1 MQNTKFNKIDPK
13 NFICILFGSIILAVG
28 INLFIAPHN
37 LAFGGVTG
45 IAIILQDLAGIPVFA
60 SNLFISIALILLG
73 WFEIGKEFMIKTVIP
88 TIAVPVFLFFSSPI
102 SKLSL
107 FLPVSAVMG
116 AITIGIAISLTMFAG
131 GSTAGPDTLGLILK
145 KRFGIPTILTMAVI
159 DISVI
164 LCGYHV
170 YGTKTA
176 TWSVGVALLMNI
188 IVKFGRDTLS
198 KKLFFRYWSKQT
210 ENKTAI
216 LRG

>member
-1 MQNTKFNKIDPK
+1 MQNTKFSKIDKK
-13 NFICILFGSIILAVG
+13 NSICILSGSIILAVG

-45 IAIILQDLAGIPVFA
+45 IAIILQDLIGIPVFA

-73 WFEIGKEFMIKTVIP
+73 WFEIGKEFMIKTIIP
-88 TIAVPVFLFFSSPI
+88 TIAVPVFLFLSSPV

-107 FLPVSAVMG
+107 FLPISAVMG
-116 AITIGIAISLTMFAG
+116 AITIGIAISLTIVAG

-145 KRFGIPTILTMAVI
+145 KRFGIPTTLTMVVI

-170 YGTKTA
+170 YGIKTA

-188 IVKFGRDTLS
+188 IVKFGRDVMS
-198 KKLFFRYWSKQT
+198 KKLFFRYWSRQM
-210 ENKTAI
+210 ENKTAM